1 MWYYELTKGDTLMKE
16 IDKELYLEIL
26 LALGG
31 YHIKDK
37 ENFDI
42 PCQSNCQP
50 VTESPENTD
59 V

>member
-1 MWYYELTKGDTLMKE
+1 MKE